1 MCAANKFHILIAC
14 LVCFFLFT
22 GTVSCVHGLGVSEE
36 DINAR
41 NRNMQF
47 VQSEAPEMEE
57 GCRYVYLTFDDGPSP
72 NTHLILDLLSGYQ
85 IKGTFFLLGSEIQEY
100 ENSAAVM
107 RRILDEGH
115 YIGLHSMTHD
125 MRHLYRVPG
134 AHNNFYN
141 EMREL
146 QSLIYELTGGFETS
160 LYRAPFGTRGM
171 FTRDHIKTMIDSD
184 FDCWD
189 WHVDT
194 EDWRLGSVDEILR
207 KIEIDMESNHYPDK
221 AVILFHEREITLRA
235 LPSVI
240 EYFHGLGYTFMPYQ
254 PDNHFRI
261 NIIGN
266 PDL

>member
-1 MCAANKFHILIAC
+1 MSEIKKMHIRVVW

-22 GTVSCVHGLGVSEE
+22 GTVSCVHSAGVHESG
-36 DINAR
+36 IKR
-41 NRNMQF
+41 
-47 VQSEAPEMEE
+47 SH
-57 GCRYVYLTFDDGPSP
+57 YVYLTFDDGPSP
-72 NTHLILDLLSGYQ
+72 NTSRILDLLAEYQ
-85 IKGTFFLLGSEIQEY
+85 IQGTFFFVGNEILEY

-107 RRILDEGH
+107 QRALDEGH

-125 MRHLYRVPG
+125 IQHLYRVPG

-146 QSLIYELTGGFETS
+146 QSLIYELTGGFETY

-171 FTRDHIKTMIDSD
+171 FTSGHIRTMIDSD
-184 FDCWD
+184 FNCWD

-194 EDWRLGSVDEILR
+194 EDWKLRSVDEILR
-207 KIEIDMESNHYPDK
+207 KIKVDMESNLQPEK
-221 AVILFHEREITLRA
+221 AVILLHERDITLRA
-235 LPSVI
+235 LPRII
-240 EYFHGLGYTFMPYQ
+240 EYYQNLGYIFMSYH

-261 NIIGN
+261 NIIGH